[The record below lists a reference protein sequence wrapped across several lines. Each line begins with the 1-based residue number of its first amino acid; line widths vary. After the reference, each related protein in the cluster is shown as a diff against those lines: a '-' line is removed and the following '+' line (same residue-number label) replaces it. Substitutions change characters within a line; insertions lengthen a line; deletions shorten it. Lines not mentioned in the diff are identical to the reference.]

1 MCLYVTINDRQASY
15 LLFTLRNTSNVFQF
29 KRAQIL
35 LASAQQMKVQEIS
48 AVFCY
53 SEDYVK
59 KVIKEFNQIGLSSI
73 KSACKNN
80 HRPPKFVKEVK
91 DKIVDLTLKR
101 PGDLGLPFTQWS
113 LNKLKDLLIKQGIV
127 ENISLDTIRETLK
140 QRKISYKR
148 TKTWKESKD
157 PCYETK
163 KRSYSTCT
171 STPRWTEECSVLT
184 SSAPSK

>member
-1 MCLYVTINDRQASY
+1 MCLYVTINDQQANY
-15 LLFTLRNTSNVFQF
+15 LLFTLRHTNNVFQF
-29 KRAQIL
+29 KRAQTI
-35 LASAQQMKVQEIS
+35 LASAQQMRIQEIS
-48 AVFCY
+48 AVFCH

-59 KVIKEFNQIGLSSI
+59 KVIKEFNQIGLAST
-73 KSACKNN
+73 KSARKNN
-80 HRPPKFVKEVK
+80 HRPPKFTKETR

-101 PGDLGLPFTQWS
+101 PQDLGLPFTQWS
-113 LNKLKDLLIKQGIV
+113 LYKLKDQIIKQGIA
-127 ENISLDTIRETLK
+127 ENISIDTILQVLK

-171 STPRWTEECSVLT
+171 STHRLTEECSVLT
-184 SSAPSK
+184 SSDPSR